1 MICGA
6 SVADWMP
13 RNRRNDMIPT
23 YSQLVAARTDAPKSF
38 TFHLSESA
46 SFTVRALLRDGEPWF
61 VATDVCEALELDH
74 TALRRLD
81 DDEKGRDSI
90 PTLGGEQ
97 TLNTVN
103 ESGLY
108 SLILGSRKPE
118 AKRFKKWVTSEVL
131 PAIRKT
137 GGYASNTPVA
147 LPDFADPV
155 AAARAWADA
164 TESKLKAETALALAA
179 PKVEFVDRYVTADT
193 GAKGFRQVCKL
204 LKANE
209 ARFREF
215 LAEEK
220 IMYRLQGDLVAYQ
233 NHIDAGRF
241 ECKTGE
247 ANGHA
252 FSRCLFSPKGVEWV
266 AGEWAKRQ
274 IRDAVEPG
282 LFA

>member
-1 MICGA
+1 MT
-6 SVADWMP
+6 
-13 RNRRNDMIPT
+13 PT

-46 SFTVRALLRDGEPWF
+46 SFTVRTLLRDGEPWF
-61 VATDVCEALELDH
+61 VAADVCAALDIQNA
-74 TALRRLD
+74 TQAVARLD
-81 DDEKGRDSI
+81 DEDRAMLNI
-90 PTLGGEQ
+90 APQGE
-97 TLNTVN
+97 TNAVN

-118 AKRFKKWVTSEVL
+118 AKPFKRWVTSEVL
-131 PAIRKT
+131 PEIRKT
-137 GGYASNTPVA
+137 GGYARNTPVA
-147 LPDFADPV
+147 LPNFADPV

-215 LAEEK
+215 LAEER
-220 IMYRLQGDLVAYQ
+220 IMYRLNGDLVAYQ
-233 NHIDAGRF
+233 PHIDAGRF

-252 FSRCLFSPKGVEWV
+252 FSRCLFTPKGVEWV

-274 IRDAVEPG
+274 VRDTD

>member
-1 MICGA
+1 
-6 SVADWMP
+6 
-13 RNRRNDMIPT
+13 MIPT

-46 SFTVRALLRDGEPWF
+46 SFTVRAVLRDGEPWF
-61 VATDVCEALELDH
+61 VAADVCAALDLGNPSMS
-74 TALRRLD
+74 LRRLD
-81 DDEKGRDSI
+81 ADEHALISI
-90 PTLGGEQ
+90 EGISRGNDAANLI
-97 TLNTVN
+97 N

-118 AKRFKKWVTSEVL
+118 AKPFKRWVTSEVL
-131 PAIRKT
+131 PEIRKT
-137 GGYASNTPVA
+137 GGYARNTPVA
-147 LPDFADPV
+147 LPNFADPV

-215 LAEEK
+215 LAEER
-220 IMYRLQGDLVAYQ
+220 IMYRLNGDLVAYQ
-233 NHIDAGRF
+233 PHIDAGRF

-252 FSRCLFSPKGVEWV
+252 FSRCLFTPKGVEWV

-274 IRDAVEPG
+274 VRDTD

>member
-1 MICGA
+1 MT
-6 SVADWMP
+6 
-13 RNRRNDMIPT
+13 PT
-23 YSQLVAARTDAPKSF
+23 YTQLVAARTDAPTMTSLELVDFINADRKQAAEAEGAAFPSKGFAVLAHADFLKKVPEVLGVERAGNFSVTFDVPGPNGATRKSKGYRF
-38 TFHLSESA
+38 SKREACLMAMSYSYDLQAKVFDRMT
-46 SFTVRALLRDGEPWF
+46 
-61 VATDVCEALELDH
+61 ALE
-74 TALRRLD
+74 AR
-81 DDEKGRDSI
+81 
-90 PTLGGEQ
+90 
-97 TLNTVN
+97 
-103 ESGLY
+103 
-108 SLILGSRKPE
+108 
-118 AKRFKKWVTSEVL
+118 
-131 PAIRKT
+131 
-137 GGYASNTPVA
+137 NTPVA
-147 LPDFADPV
+147 LPVLPKTFAEALRALADKSEESERQ
-155 AAARAWADA
+155 AA
-164 TESKLKAETALALAA
+164 ALALAA

-215 LAEEK
+215 LAEER

-233 NHIDAGRF
+233 PHIDAGRF